1 MVMWFSRCLLAGLLS
16 LAGIAHGASAEPEN
30 DKDSAGKSAYLTLII
45 DDLGQN
51 PERDRRAL
59 ALPGPVTLAIM
70 PDTPHATDFARE
82 AHKAGKTVILHMP
95 MDPATGPYAWRPDLP
110 MDELARRLN
119 AALLKVP
126 YAAGLNNHEGS
137 RMTAQPEAMGWLVA
151 ELQRRHLFL
160 IDSRTSAKTVAAAQA
175 QLIGLAS
182 ASRDVFLDDVRTP
195 EAVAT
200 QLKTAIRLAH
210 KQGSV
215 IMIGHPYPVTLD
227 LLERELPGLK
237 AQGIN
242 WIDVRRMISV
252 RGNGAMAA
260 HGKNG
265 VYHKTAAPHPAKPS
279 EPPATPV
286 TPSVPATPAEPA
298 IPAAPSTAPDA
309 PAPALAPDASAAPA
323 APPATEQE
331 PPAEL

>member
-1 MVMWFSRCLLAGLLS
+1 MVVWLSRCLLALS
-16 LAGIAHGASAEPEN
+16 LGLVGVAHGASTEPE
-30 DKDSAGKSAYLTLII
+30 SGKQSTAKTAYLTLII

-82 AHKAGKTVILHMP
+82 AHHAGKTVILHMP
-95 MDPATGPYAWRPDLP
+95 MDPATGPYAWHPELP
-110 MDELARRLN
+110 MDELEQRLN

-126 YAAGLNNHEGS
+126 YAAGLNNHMGS

-160 IDSRTSAKTVAAAQA
+160 VDSRTSAKTVAAAQA

-182 ASRDVFLDDVRTP
+182 VSRDVFLDDVRTP
-195 EAVAT
+195 EAIAT
-200 QLKTAIRLAH
+200 QLRAAIKLAH
-210 KQGSV
+210 KQGSAV
-215 IMIGHPYPVTLD
+215 MIGHPYPVTLD
-227 LLERELPGLK
+227 VLERELPGLK
-237 AQGIN
+237 AQGID
-242 WIDVRRMISV
+242 WIDIRRMISV

-265 VYHKTAAPHPAKPS
+265 IYHK
-279 EPPATPV
+279 
-286 TPSVPATPAEPA
+286 
-298 IPAAPSTAPDA
+298 STALR
-309 PAPALAPDASAAPA
+309 PADK
-323 APPATEQE
+323 E